1 LKKIAPSILSADF
14 SILGDEIRAVEK
26 AGADL
31 IHIDVMDGRF
41 VPNITIGPSVVQAVR
56 KVTTLP
62 FDVHLMVESP
72 EDYIAAF
79 AAAGSNIITVHA
91 EAARHLH
98 RTVEMIKEKGVKA
111 GVSLNPATSLVQVE
125 EILPYVDLLLVMT
138 VNPGFGGQKF
148 ITGMLKKIRE
158 AKHLVESLSVETS
171 VEVDGGITVQ
181 NIGAVSEAG
190 ADIFV
195 AGASV
200 FTSGDYAGTIG
211 RMKGI
216 LNGRASC

>member
-14 SILGDEIRAVEK
+14 SILGDEVRAVEK

-158 AKHLVESLSVETS
+158 AKHLVESLSAETS
-171 VEVDGGITVQ
+171 IEVDGGITVR

-200 FTSGDYAGTIG
+200 FTSGDYAATIG
-211 RMKGI
+211 MMKDI
-216 LNGRASC
+216 LKGRASC